1 TLEDLTLSA
10 RDSNSD
16 SDRSA
21 AAAGLQDH
29 AFANQLEWRGGKIAF
44 ANAGLSALLE
54 AAQAALQAAVGSD
67 GRVADDCSSSTT
79 ADAVAAFNKV
89 KKASHSCYV
98 EEIASSSKVASAASE
113 VLTSAYLAIQ
123 LYSICVLHA
132 IAAVKY
138 VGQAETIAAKL
149 GFAPGSSG
157 SSLAFSGSGGGSS
170 WLGSSASASPDALA
184 TGKSG
189 AKRVS
194 VSRLPELTRTVVLY
208 DMARKSISQLRSASA
223 SVLAKMSPGMSR
235 AIRGHQ
241 IAEEIAVTEAYYDC
255 LRGYY
260 SAALHA
266 QPRHR
271 RYLASLALLDA
282 AQTETLPRAA
292 ALVASAESKQV
303 APQPSSLAADS
314 LWAHLVSV
322 SNSDISQIE
331 ASVKSAIPVVHRLCT
346 AAESTKPAS
355 KDWHTDPSSRPAMVP
370 SESVLCSSSG
380 GGGVAKS
387 ALVPRLVDLH
397 EVAFA
402 PVPVKPLFYDLAAP
416 AIDFDMDA
424 ISARAGKQGG
434 GSSSKLGSII
444 GSLWGSR

>member
-1 TLEDLTLSA
+1 MHFELGEWEAALDCAVLSRVVGKHLALTGSSRQYALAHAMIETQDPIVRLAAYQARVSGAQQLQPEEITTAWYTSKIKEDPSRIERTIAGYGKLAETLDDLTLSA
-10 RDSNSD
+10 RDSD
-16 SDRSA
+16 SNGSA

-54 AAQAALQAAVGSD
+54 AAQAALQSAVGSD

-113 VLTSAYLAIQ
+113 VLSSAYLAIQ

-149 GFAPGSSG
+149 GFAPGSSD
-157 SSLAFSGSGGGSS
+157 SVLAFSGSGSGSS
-170 WLGSSASASPDALA
+170 WLGSSASTSPDALA

-194 VSRLPELTRTVVLY
+194 VGRLPELTRTVVLY

-241 IAEEIAVTEAYYDC
+241 IAEEIAITEAYYDC

-266 QPRHR
+266 QPR
-271 RYLASLALLDA
+271 
-282 AQTETLPRAA
+282 
-292 ALVASAESKQV
+292 
-303 APQPSSLAADS
+303 
-314 LWAHLVSV
+314 
-322 SNSDISQIE
+322 
-331 ASVKSAIPVVHRLCT
+331 
-346 AAESTKPAS
+346 
-355 KDWHTDPSSRPAMVP
+355 
-370 SESVLCSSSG
+370 
-380 GGGVAKS
+380 
-387 ALVPRLVDLH
+387 
-397 EVAFA
+397 
-402 PVPVKPLFYDLAAP
+402 
-416 AIDFDMDA
+416 
-424 ISARAGKQGG
+424 
-434 GSSSKLGSII
+434 
-444 GSLWGSR
+444 

>member
-1 TLEDLTLSA
+1 M
-10 RDSNSD
+10 
-16 SDRSA
+16 
-21 AAAGLQDH
+21 
-29 AFANQLEWRGGKIAF
+29 
-44 ANAGLSALLE
+44 
-54 AAQAALQAAVGSD
+54 
-67 GRVADDCSSSTT
+67 
-79 ADAVAAFNKV
+79 
-89 KKASHSCYV
+89 
-98 EEIASSSKVASAASE
+98 
-113 VLTSAYLAIQ
+113 
-123 LYSICVLHA
+123 
-132 IAAVKY
+132 
-138 VGQAETIAAKL
+138 
-149 GFAPGSSG
+149 
-157 SSLAFSGSGGGSS
+157 
-170 WLGSSASASPDALA
+170 
-184 TGKSG
+184 GKSG

-303 APQPSSLAADS
+303 APQPSLLAADS

-397 EVAFA
+397 EVHLRLC
-402 PVPVKPLFYDLAAP
+402 P
-416 AIDFDMDA
+416 
-424 ISARAGKQGG
+424 
-434 GSSSKLGSII
+434 SSRCSTT
-444 GSLWGSR
+444 SRHRNRL